1 LATDQKVEK
10 EEVIGLGS
18 LPRRQVWWTLA
29 GVFLAM
35 FLSSLDQTIV
45 STAMPRIVGDLGGF
59 SHYTWLTTV
68 YVVTSTVVLPIVGKL
83 TDMYGR
89 KYFYVAGI
97 AIFILGSLL
106 SGLSQSMLQIIIFR
120 GIQGIGAGIM
130 MVNAFTVIADIFP
143 PAERGKYIGLMS
155 AVFGVSAI
163 IGPIL
168 GGFLTDALS
177 WHWIFFIN
185 IPLGI
190 VVIILFLIYFP
201 NFRMDTVKHRID
213 YPGIVVILLA
223 VIPLMLAL
231 SSGGTDYP
239 WLSWPIITMFVISAL
254 AIIALPFIEMRSQE
268 PIIPLEI
275 FRNPIVAMS
284 IPIIFFTGITMFGGI
299 IFIPLYFQ
307 GVMGLSATESGGFLT
322 PMLLGQVFGT
332 FVAGQLLSRAGGH
345 YRILGALG
353 IAIMAAGIFLISR
366 WTPDT
371 GYIIAIVNLVMTG
384 FGLGITLP
392 VYTIAVQNAVPYN
405 ILGATTSMVPFFRA
419 MGGAAG
425 LAVLGSI
432 MSNRFAAEFLLKL
445 PENIKSMITPEAL
458 SSVTNNMQALVS
470 PEAQAQFQS
479 LFSGLGQE
487 GQILYQQM
495 MSVLKAALDSSL
507 SFIFFITFVITAAV
521 CVLSFFIKEVPL
533 RKKHVMAK
541 KENDGS

>member
-1 LATDQKVEK
+1 MNTDGKVEK

-35 FLSSLDQTIV
+35 FLGSLDQTIV
-45 STAMPRIVGDLGGF
+45 STAMPSIVGDLGGF

-89 KYFYVAGI
+89 KYFYIAGI
-97 AIFILGSLL
+97 AIFVLGSLL

-120 GIQGIGAGIM
+120 GIQGIGGGIM

-143 PAERGKYIGLMS
+143 PAERGKYIGWIS

-163 IGPIL
+163 VGPIL

-190 VVIILFLIYFP
+190 VNIILFSIFFP
-201 NFRMDTVKHRID
+201 NFRLDTVKHKID
-213 YPGIVVILLA
+213 YPGIIAILLA

-231 SSGGTDYP
+231 SFGGTDYP
-239 WLSWPIITMFVISAL
+239 WLSWPIITMFAVSAV

-275 FRNPIVAMS
+275 FRNPVVAVS
-284 IPIIFFTGITMFGGI
+284 IPVIFFTGITMFGGV

-332 FVAGQLLSRAGGH
+332 FVSGQLLARAGGH
-345 YRILGALG
+345 YRILGAVG
-353 IAIMAAGIFLISR
+353 IAIMAAGIFFISR

-371 GYIIAIVNLVMTG
+371 SYIITIINLVITG

-445 PENIKSMITPEAL
+445 PENIKSVIPPETLA
-458 SSVTNNMQALVS
+458 SVTNNMQALVS
-470 PEAQAQFQS
+470 PEAQAQFQA

-487 GQILYQQM
+487 GQAMYQQM
-495 MSVLKAALDSSL
+495 MNISRGALDLSL
-507 SFIFFITFVITAAV
+507 SSIFFITFIITAAV
-521 CVLSFFIKEVPL
+521 CVLSFFVKEVPL
-533 RKKHVMAK
+533 RKKHVLAK
-541 KENDGS
+541 KVDNRT